1 MVVCVYTWRELRRGS
16 EIARSWDLVR
26 LKKMKVG
33 EGGGDGEDD
42 DDVAKR

>member
-1 MVVCVYTWRELRRGS
+1 MCTHGESYGGGS
-16 EIARSWDLVR
+16 EIARRSWDLVR

-42 DDVAKR
+42 DVAKR